1 MNKEKYARLT
11 VVVDLR
17 TDKAL
22 RYLSAQ
28 TDIGISEIVRELI
41 AEPAAAMADA
51 LSGVMS
57 HPDGISQKAAMDQ
70 IDMFVE
76 HAYQDYRF
84 TREQGN
90 G

>member
-1 MNKEKYARLT
+1 
-11 VVVDLR
+11 
-17 TDKAL
+17 
-22 RYLSAQ
+22 
-28 TDIGISEIVRELI
+28 
-41 AEPAAAMADA
+41 MADA

-57 HPDGISQKAAMDQ
+57 RPDEISQKAAMDQ